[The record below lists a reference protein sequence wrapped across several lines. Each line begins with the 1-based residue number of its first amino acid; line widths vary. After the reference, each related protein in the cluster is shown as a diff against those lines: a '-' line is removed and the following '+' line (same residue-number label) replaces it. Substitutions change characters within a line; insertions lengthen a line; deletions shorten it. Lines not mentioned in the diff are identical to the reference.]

1 MGKTILI
8 TGGTGTFG
16 KAFIDQADL
25 TDYDKIII
33 FSRDEF
39 KQHQLHGKLVVL
51 YGAECVSSKFR
62 FFLGDVRDL
71 DRLRLA
77 FRGVDEVVHA
87 AALKH
92 VPFCEYNPSE
102 ALLTNVTGTKN
113 VCDAAIEAGVKRVV
127 CLSTDKAVEP
137 INFYGST
144 KMLAERYAIYSNV
157 YGAGRT
163 SVACVRYGNIV
174 GSRGSIV
181 EIFRNLP
188 KDKPF
193 EITHPDMTR
202 FWMHINSAVSMVK
215 WTLSNMRG
223 GEIVIPNIKAATVVD
238 LARAIDPDREHRI
251 VGIRPGE
258 KMHEQLIH
266 RREYETMFAMGQN
279 CGRGYNKAPLYNIVT
294 PESDDFA
301 PLREY
306 YALRLC
312 PFERQTYASN
322 DADIQMTPEEI
333 LTASLS

>member
-1 MGKTILI
+1 LSKTLLI

-16 KAFIDQADL
+16 KAFVRL
-25 TDYDKIII
+25 FSTTYRKIII

-39 KQHQLHGKLVVL
+39 KQHNMHAELVRLHGDKYVND
-51 YGAECVSSKFR
+51 KFR
-62 FFLGDVRDL
+62 FFLGDVRDI

-77 FRGVDEVVHA
+77 FRGVDAVVHA

-113 VCDAAIEAGVKRVV
+113 VCDAAIEAGVKNVV

-144 KMLAERYAIYSNV
+144 KMLAERYAIHSNV
-157 YGAGRT
+157 YGVGRT
-163 SVACVRYGNIV
+163 KLACVRYGNIV

-188 KDKPF
+188 KDRPF
-193 EITHPDMTR
+193 DITHPDMTR
-202 FWMHINSAVSMVK
+202 FWMHIDSAANMVD
-215 WTLSNMRG
+215 WTLKNMHG

-238 LARAIDPDREHRI
+238 LARAIDPDREQRI
-251 VGIRPGE
+251 VGIRSGE

-266 RREYETMFAMGQN
+266 RREYETMFAMGPG
-279 CGRGYNKAPLYNIVT
+279 CGMGYSSGTFYNIVT
-294 PESDDFA
+294 PESADFT

-306 YALRLC
+306 YDLRLQRFQ
-312 PFERQTYASN
+312 PMTYASN
-322 DADIQMTPEEI
+322 DANLQMTPDEI
-333 LTASLS
+333 EAISKA

>member
-1 MGKTILI
+1 MSQNTLLI

-16 KAFIDQADL
+16 KAFVRL
-25 TDYDKIII
+25 FSSSYRKIII

-39 KQHQLHGKLVVL
+39 KQHNMHADLVRLHGENYVNDK
-51 YGAECVSSKFR
+51 YR

-77 FRGVDEVVHA
+77 FRGVDEVIHA

-113 VCDAAIEAGVKRVV
+113 VCDAAVEVGVKRIV

-144 KMLAERYAIYSNV
+144 KMLAERYAIHSNV
-157 YGAGRT
+157 YSPNKT
-163 SVACVRYGNIV
+163 KISCVRYGNIV

-188 KDKPF
+188 KDRPF
-193 EITHPDMTR
+193 DITHPDMTR
-202 FWMHINSAVSMVK
+202 FWMHIDSAASMVQ
-215 WTLSNMRG
+215 WTLSNMIG
-223 GEIVIPNIKAATVVD
+223 GEIIIPNIKAATVVD
-238 LARAIDPDREHRI
+238 LARVIDPTREHRV
-251 VGIRPGE
+251 VGIRAGE

-266 RREYETMFAMGQN
+266 RREHETMFSMCMHSGKP
-279 CGRGYNKAPLYNIVT
+279 YNKGVPYNIVT
-294 PESDDFA
+294 PESSEFA
-301 PLREY
+301 PVREY
-306 YALRLC
+306 YTMRIR
-312 PFERQTYASN
+312 PSTRQSYAS
-322 DADIQMTPEEI
+322 DDPELRMTADELEEI
-333 LTASLS
+333 AKS